1 MVICTLGCNILN
13 VLFRLI
19 RLNQLSWQVD
29 DEKKRLVLVWRAE
42 SNYLAADGMKTDTE
56 FELTSLLEEAAIMG
70 GDLANIS
77 FN

>member
-1 MVICTLGCNILN
+1 MVICCNFPVCLDLIVLCALGFNILN
-13 VLFRLI
+13 PLFRLI
-19 RLNQLSWQVD
+19 RLNQSSWQVD
-29 DEKKRLVLVWRAE
+29 DEKRLV
-42 SNYLAADGMKTDTE
+42 DGMKTE